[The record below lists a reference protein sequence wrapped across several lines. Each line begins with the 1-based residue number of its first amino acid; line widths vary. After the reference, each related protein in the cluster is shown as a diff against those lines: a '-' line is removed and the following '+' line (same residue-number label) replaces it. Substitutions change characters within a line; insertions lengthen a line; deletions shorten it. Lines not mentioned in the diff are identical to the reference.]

1 MTLLTVEL
9 LNVAIKQ
16 QRRLTPVLSDI
27 SFAVQPGEICGLVG
41 ESGAGKSMIAKT
53 VLGLLPEQ
61 ARILSG
67 SMSFDNVDLI
77 NASRRQRMA
86 LYGREIALIPQD
98 PMVAL
103 NPVRKISDQLCDG
116 IRLHLGL
123 SRYDAG
129 KLAVK
134 SLEDVLIR
142 DPSTVMDSYAHQLSG
157 GMRQRVLIA
166 MAFSTRPRLII
177 ADEPTTALDVT
188 VQRRVLSLI
197 KLLQEKND
205 TAILFVTHDL
215 GVVAKLCDRVI
226 VLFGGKILENAQ
238 ATTIF
243 SNPAHDYT
251 RALLAA
257 TPRYDRP
264 NAVINPVSESLLTSL
279 RHDGH
284 GDVKP

>member
-1 MTLLTVEL
+1 MTLLTVDQ
-9 LNVAIKQ
+9 LNVSIQQ
-16 QRRLTPVLSDI
+16 QRKLTPVLTDI
-27 SFAVQPGEICGLVG
+27 SFVVHPGEICGLVG

-53 VLGLLPEQ
+53 ILSLLPERAKVQ
-61 ARILSG
+61 SG
-67 SMSFDNVDLI
+67 TVLFDNLDLI
-77 NASRRQRMA
+77 NGSRRQRMK

-123 SRYDAG
+123 ARRDANE
-129 KLAVK
+129 LAIK

-142 DPSTVMDSYAHQLSG
+142 DPATVMDSYAHQLSG

-197 KLLQEKND
+197 KRLQEKND
-205 TAILFVTHDL
+205 TAILFVTHDM

-226 VLFGGKILENAQ
+226 VLYGGNIMEDSPV
-238 ATTIF
+238 TRIF
-243 SNPAHDYT
+243 SNPVHDYT
-251 RALLAA
+251 RALLEA
-257 TPRYDRP
+257 TPRYDSP
-264 NAVINPVSESLLTSL
+264 DKLIKPVPDTVINVL
-279 RHDGH
+279 RNDILKGTH
-284 GDVKP
+284 P

>member
-1 MTLLTVEL
+1 MILLEVDE

-16 QRRLTPVLSDI
+16 GRTRKSLLHDI
-27 SFAVQPGEICGLVG
+27 SFTVQPGEICGLVG
-41 ESGAGKSMIAKT
+41 ESGAGKSMIAKAI
-53 VLGLLPEQ
+53 LGLLPERAKIISGKLTFDGTDLVAG
-61 ARILSG
+61 ARRKR
-67 SMSFDNVDLI
+67 
-77 NASRRQRMA
+77 AE

-103 NPVRKISDQLCDG
+103 NPSRKICDQLSDG
-116 IRLHLGL
+116 IRKHLGL
-123 SRYDAG
+123 SSHQA
-129 KLAVK
+129 KELALK

-142 DPSTVMDSYAHQLSG
+142 NPETVMESYAHQLSG

-226 VLFGGKILENAQ
+226 VLYGGRILEDAS
-238 ATTIF
+238 AKTIF
-243 SNPAHDYT
+243 TNPAHAYT
-251 RALLAA
+251 SALLQA
-257 TPRYDRP
+257 TPRYDIP
-264 NAVINPVSESLLTSL
+264 GKEIKPVAASLLQELENTP
-279 RHDGH
+279 HN
-284 GDVKP
+284 GDIS